1 MKFIGIGMKKLKVML
16 CLLGAFIIASGCDAK
31 STPQDESQ
39 LFAHNTIYKEAVND
53 EISNSRQNA
62 ITRTVKKCSPAVV
75 GINVTEIREVQYRD
89 PWDDFFGM
97 DDPFFRH
104 FGRPQSRTYSRKYPV
119 KSLGSGFIISAD
131 GYIIT
136 NDHVAGKASKIVV
149 TLTGGKKYDAELIGS
164 DPRTDVALLKING
177 TNLPYVEL
185 GNSDDVIPG
194 EWAIAMGNPF
204 GLFDVNS
211 KPTVTC
217 GIVSNTGVSFVENN
231 RVFRDMIQ
239 TDAAISSGNS
249 GGPLL
254 NSIGQVI
261 GINTIIFSTAQTQQ
275 GSGSIGIGFSVP
287 INRVKKV
294 VDLLKKGKIDRNYY
308 TGLKV
313 QEIDD
318 QTAKALGLNNKEGV
332 VVVEIIRNSPA
343 HKAGIEPG
351 DIIKE
356 INGLPIMREDDAS
369 IAVYDAINGQSLEV
383 VIIRNDKEIKRTM
396 TLESPPTR

>member
-1 MKFIGIGMKKLKVML
+1 MKLSAILLKTFIVVAVVTGCSAKKT
-16 CLLGAFIIASGCDAK
+16 S
-31 STPQDESQ
+31 PESKINTK
-39 LFAHNTIYKEAVND
+39 HSSENTIIVKEVAND

-75 GINVTEIREVQYRD
+75 GINVVEIREVQYRD
-89 PWDDFFGM
+89 PWDDFIGS
-97 DDPFFRH
+97 DDPFYRY
-104 FGRPQSRTYSRKYPV
+104 FGRPQSRSYSRKYPV
-119 KSLGSGFIISAD
+119 KSLGSGFIISSD

-164 DPRTDVALLKING
+164 DPRTDVALLKIKG
-177 TNLPYVEL
+177 VNLPFVDL

-294 VDLLKKGKIDRNYY
+294 IDLLKKGKIDRNYY

-318 QTAKALGLNNKEGV
+318 QTAKAMGLISREGV

-343 HKAGIEPG
+343 HKSGIEPG

-356 INGLPIMREDDAS
+356 IDGMIIMREDDAA
-369 IAVYDAINGQSLEV
+369 IAVNDAINGQTLSIV
-383 VIIRNDKEIKRTM
+383 VLRNDQEKKLNL
-396 TLESPPTR
+396 TLETPPRR